1 MVKARRTFS
10 PEFKLKVVKEA
21 LDTPVSIAELAEK
34 YNIDKTVIYRWV
46 SKYRNSNFDDSVF
59 NKKRGRKASFITDP
73 SKIPPVLLK
82 ELGLD
87 EVIDTNDPDKLK
99 TQIEQAKLEIAQLK
113 LENKILRELLGKKS
127 TE

>member
-1 MVKARRTFS
+1 MRAALFFTS
-10 PEFKLKVVKEA
+10 LLKIVKEA
-21 LDTPVSIAELAEK
+21 FDTPMSIAELAEK

>member
-10 PEFKLKVVKEA
+10 PEFKLKVVKEFHE
-21 LDTPVSIAELAEK
+21 TSVPITELAKK
-34 YNIDKTVIYRWV
+34 YNLSKSVISRWTAE
-46 SKYRNSNFDDSVF
+46 YRNSNFDDSVF

-99 TQIEQAKLEIAQLK
+99 TQIEQAKLIHK
-113 LENKILRELLGKKS
+113 R
-127 TE
+127 T